1 MEKTKKMYFNEKE
14 MNLQIQN
21 YNLKNDCKSFDYI
34 CNNLSNIINGMIN
47 KEFARNTIVKNN
59 REEVTNECI
68 YEILRSLPKYNTEAF
83 DPKEICLAIEDLSKG
98 C

>member
-1 MEKTKKMYFNEKE
+1 MEKNKKMYFNEKE

-21 YNLKNDCKSFDYI
+21 YNLNNDCKSFDYI

-59 REEVTNECI
+59 IVGTQFHPEFLAHPLRPHPLFNAFVKACLKRE
-68 YEILRSLPKYNTEAF
+68 K
-83 DPKEICLAIEDLSKG
+83 
-98 C
+98 